1 MAEDAADGRNDVI
14 GEGRSDAEVRCNLLG
29 ESEIQ
34 CVVVLV
40 DAKGEPGT
48 VFVRIQIEGG

>member
-1 MAEDAADGRNDVI
+1 MAEDAADGKNDVI